1 MLSALDSSRLFQ
13 ICLSVSKCSSLP
25 FLYDWTLLWREEF
38 AKRLEM
44 PDSLFRLKTS
54 YTSSNSPNVLAANC
68 YFNRLCYRYSWNSL
82 PFLQVLFTQHGYTLF
97 SSRTVPEPSTVE
109 QNLSSPPPEPKRRAY
124 TPNKDDTQNDVAFT
138 AYSLQSTSKLH
149 WNKFLKPLFTAT
161 TQRRAH
167 F

>member
-54 YTSSNSPNVLAANC
+54 YTSSNSPNVLAADC
-68 YFNRLCYRYSWNSL
+68 YFYRLCYRHSWNSL
-82 PFLQVLFTQHGYTLF
+82 PFLQVLCTQYGYTMFFLTYC
-97 SSRTVPEPSTVE
+97 SRTQYRGTKYFF
-109 QNLSSPPPEPKRRAY
+109 PPPEPRRRAY
-124 TPNKDDTQNDVAFT
+124 TPNKDDTQNDVAFM

-149 WNKFLKPLFTAT
+149 WNKFLKHLFTAT
-161 TQRRAH
+161 TQQTAH